1 MDSAAVCAAECA
13 AVKQVEKLKGWA
25 EPGGLRRLKS

>member
-1 MDSAAVCAAECA
+1 MGATTAAECA

-25 EPGGLRRLKS
+25 EPVEKLKS